1 VEEYASKGLRTL
13 VLGYKELE
21 NQKNLATITA
31 AEVEVGL
38 HLVGVTAVE
47 DLLQEN
53 VAQCIEDFRDAGMKV
68 WMLTGDKG
76 ATAKEI
82 AYSCALLPKKQTTPA
97 AADVV
102 YVKFQGVLSFLNRLS
117 SEDKINQICP
127 PISSQIPPKT
137 YEVPDTD
144 VLEFLTHN
152 LQLIEQ
158 QIKDQPFS
166 LVISGNSMQL
176 ILNAEK
182 DTVLSSFVKSIL
194 IKAQTVVM
202 YRSTP
207 LQKAEVVKMIRKN
220 LKS

>member
-1 VEEYASKGLRTL
+1 MEEYASKGLRTL

-117 SEDKINQICP
+117 S
-127 PISSQIPPKT
+127 
-137 YEVPDTD
+137 
-144 VLEFLTHN
+144 
-152 LQLIEQ
+152 
-158 QIKDQPFS
+158 
-166 LVISGNSMQL
+166 
-176 ILNAEK
+176 
-182 DTVLSSFVKSIL
+182 
-194 IKAQTVVM
+194 
-202 YRSTP
+202 
-207 LQKAEVVKMIRKN
+207 
-220 LKS
+220 